1 MSVDTQTIGLTSD
14 ILDTAYKKSELT
26 HLCLN
31 KAKRFL
37 DEKYNNISQGL
48 KINVLGV
55 SLHNAKSRV
64 ETQTKIC
71 IQVVTDKGEKVQRW
85 SHLKLPE
92 VLVNT
97 PKIRKSKYSNQYDD
111 VNEESIL
118 NLDAM
123 VVCASDLNKSA
134 IHMCVG
140 CVQRERKRSLK
151 RDLKKNAVE
160 TAIDKEINNL
170 MSEHENERIII
181 FNCNQI
187 IEFGGGDCILPSRI
201 TCYCRHHKEK
211 IGFCIYFVLRDHNGV
226 VVATGLS
233 PPILI
238 TDDHKSNSFKKNG
251 RKRVKLEQQSAL
263 PPSPTLTSSSLTPP
277 QSINEN
283 DNASPMVSQ
292 QNESSL
298 LVDYTNNGIHKQS
311 TIVNKTVPSNAINVP
326 ETTKNTPVNTIQYS
340 SGFDMNITPLSPISS
355 PEMNMNY
362 SQQASYTTIAST
374 STSAINS
381 IVPTLP
387 NYNITNKVIS
397 PTTHGLDMNIKTE
410 TGLINEAQLNS
421 LISGAQPQVIPM
433 YSNIP
438 NNAAAVVNNHLIVDQ
453 NIVIPSNSIAETMDT
468 HRKLYNPNGYTIN
481 RMNQTLSSENAPYIN
496 KLIPSEGPLSGGIEV
511 TVLGVNFMEGLVVV
525 FGDTEA
531 QTQFYSSSTLI
542 CILPPAQVPGPVPV
556 AVKSYS
562 FNIPIQNLMIFNY
575 KNESDKQLME
585 LALQVV
591 GLRMTGKID
600 DARNI
605 AMKIVS
611 ISDSSEEY
619 NNKQDVNVESRNRA
633 YSGIS
638 SDDPILKSSIS
649 ILQRYIMD
657 LNVQNKTFN
666 NGVLEINSLENEVIQ
681 CLASIIS
688 PDEPFEEEEIN
699 LTTAAGQTLLH
710 FAVLLNMTS
719 LIKWLIALDIDI
731 DSSDINGNTALHLAI
746 LMGNSLVVK
755 ILINNDADVYCENCN
770 GKTPLDL
777 AYELNNE
784 SIIDIIENVMNE
796 EEEEEEEDN
805 EEEEE
810 EDNENEKLYEM
821 SSEEEDEEL
830 EEDEEEEEEEEF
842 NIENEKIK
850 FNDVSNKN
858 ENEKI
863 ERENVIENIDNLT
876 PETTSRSVNY
886 FKSSHENNKVKQR
899 KSQQNLNINK
909 NIFEKENYYT
919 SEVETDIY
927 DAKPVETDLNDYSH
941 MVNEGE
947 NIDSQII
954 SPEVALNKIKS
965 KYKLLQKDLPQYA
978 MSLFSGKDKNSTQT
992 KSEISWFQNIQQMPN
1007 FMNFSTITA
1016 FNFSF
1021 TNPFPLVTQHWN
1033 DLRKKQFEE
1042 WRRNQSLYTLLK
1054 RDSSAVIVHD
1064 DLEEEKKKD
1073 KVGEPKQNEKK
1084 SSSSKKTHRYMRLH
1098 YGRKGN
1104 KENYEGNGEKENSE
1118 KENGEKEN
1126 SEKDYNE
1133 ENDELFEDLDDY
1145 DYDEYIENGLF
1156 ENDPRLTERERRL
1169 LAKQKHSRE
1178 NRKRLRRDRT
1188 LFLFWIPT
1196 ILVMVALALLRVY
1209 TFRKIVL
1216 ETVNTLVLIPLGLEP
1231 YEIIT
1236 VNHDQDLGDIINII

>member
-1 MSVDTQTIGLTSD
+1 MSVDTQTVKLTSD

-26 HLCLN
+26 HLSLN

-37 DEKYNNISQGL
+37 DEKYNNVCQGL

-71 IQVVTDKGEKVQRW
+71 IQVVTDKGEKVHRW

-111 VNEESIL
+111 VDKESIL

-123 VVCASDLNKSA
+123 VVCASDLSKSA

-140 CVQRERKRSLK
+140 CVQRERKRLMK
-151 RDLKKNAVE
+151 RDLKKNTVE

-238 TDDHKSNSFKKNG
+238 TDDHKSNAFKKNG

-263 PPSPTLTSSSLTPP
+263 PPSPSLTSSSLTPP
-277 QSINEN
+277 QSINES
-283 DNASPMVSQ
+283 DLVTPVMAQ
-292 QNESSL
+292 QNEASV
-298 LVDYTNNGIHKQS
+298 LVDYTSNNGIYKQP
-311 TIVNKTVPSNAINVP
+311 IIINKTIPSNVLGSQDLKN
-326 ETTKNTPVNTIQYS
+326 NTPVNTIQYS
-340 SGFDMNITPLSPISS
+340 NGLDTNMTPLSPISS
-355 PEMNMNY
+355 PEMNINY
-362 SQQASYTTIAST
+362 SQQATYTTIT
-374 STSAINS
+374 STSSSAVNTS
-381 IVPTLP
+381 VQPTIP
-387 NYNITNKVIS
+387 NYGITNNIVS
-397 PTTHGLDMNIKTE
+397 PTGLHMNIKSE
-410 TGLINEAQLNS
+410 AGLVNEAHLNRF
-421 LISGAQPQVIPM
+421 IPETQHQPQVLPM
-433 YSNIP
+433 YNIP
-438 NNAAAVVNNHLIVDQ
+438 NTTAAVVNNQLIVDQ
-453 NIVIPSNSIAETMDT
+453 NIVIPSNNITETMNT
-468 HRKLYNPNGYTIN
+468 QQKLYNQNGYTIN
-481 RMNQTLSSENAPYIN
+481 KMNQTLSGENAPYIN
-496 KLIPSEGPLSGGIEV
+496 RLIPNEGPLSGGIEV
-511 TVLGVNFMEGLVVV
+511 TVLGVNFIEGLVVV

-531 QTQFYSSSTLI
+531 QTQYYSPSTLI

-605 AMKIVS
+605 AMRIVS
-611 ISDSSEEY
+611 ISDTAEDYS
-619 NNKQDVNVESRNRA
+619 KQEMGVEGRTNVCTGLSNE
-633 YSGIS
+633 
-638 SDDPILKSSIS
+638 DPILKSSIS
-649 ILQRYIMD
+649 VLERYVMD
-657 LNVQNKTFN
+657 LNIQNKPFN
-666 NGVLEINSLENEVIQ
+666 NNILEKNSLENEVIQ

-688 PDEPFEEEEIN
+688 PDEPFEKEEIN
-699 LTTAAGQTLLH
+699 LATVAGQNLLH

-731 DSSDINGNTALHLAI
+731 NSADINGNTALHLAT
-746 LMGNSLVVK
+746 LMANELVVK
-755 ILINNDADVYCENCN
+755 ILVNNGADVYCENCN

-784 SIIDIIENVMNE
+784 SIIDVVENVINE
-796 EEEEEEEDN
+796 ELSEI
-805 EEEEE
+805 
-810 EDNENEKLYEM
+810 
-821 SSEEEDEEL
+821 SSEEGT
-830 EEDEEEEEEEEF
+830 
-842 NIENEKIK
+842 NSENEEID
-850 FNDVSNKN
+850 DVQDKNKGMETAN
-858 ENEKI
+858 
-863 ERENVIENIDNLT
+863 IENIDNST
-876 PETTSRSVNY
+876 KEIASRSVNY
-886 FKSSHENNKVKQR
+886 FKSNENKVKQR
-899 KSQQNLNINK
+899 RSQQNLNLNK
-909 NIFEKENYYT
+909 NNKNLFEKEYYS

-927 DAKPVETDLNDYSH
+927 DAKPIEPNINRFSNTLNDMKSL
-941 MVNEGE
+941 
-947 NIDSQII
+947 DSNSKII
-954 SPEVALNKIKS
+954 SPEVAVNKITS

-978 MSLFSGKDKNSTQT
+978 MSFFSAKDKNTSQT

-1054 RDSSAVIVHD
+1054 RDSSAVIVND
-1064 DLEEEKKKD
+1064 DMEEGKKKN
-1073 KVGEPKQNEKK
+1073 KINELNKTESDTSKK
-1084 SSSSKKTHRYMRLH
+1084 SINKYYMKFHCKKE
-1098 YGRKGN
+1098 N
-1104 KENYEGNGEKENSE
+1104 KENDVEEEEEEN
-1118 KENGEKEN
+1118 N
-1126 SEKDYNE
+1126 SIEENE
-1133 ENDELFEDLDDY
+1133 EVFFEDYDDY

-1156 ENDPRLTERERRL
+1156 ENDPRLTDRERRL
-1169 LAKQKHSRE
+1169 LAKQKHSLE

-1209 TFRKIVL
+1209 TFRKILL
-1216 ETVNTLVLIPLGLEP
+1216 ETVNTLVLVPLGLEP

-1236 VNHDQDLGDIINII
+1236 VNHDQDLADIIDKI